1 MDMIGS
7 YETKKSHLEC
17 PNVEYLM
24 IQPHLHAEWEHVICL
39 SGSSTVHIIDAALQL
54 NPGEMVLAA
63 PDYQALIFSDI
74 SALTAKLPA
83 LKKF

>member
-1 MDMIGS
+1 MEMIGS
-7 YETKKSHLEC
+7 YETKKNPLEC
-17 PNVEYLM
+17 ANVGRLM
-24 IQPHLHAEWEHVICL
+24 IQPRLHAEWECVICL
-39 SGSSTVHIIDAALQL
+39 SGSSTVHINDAALQL

-83 LKKF
+83 LKKL